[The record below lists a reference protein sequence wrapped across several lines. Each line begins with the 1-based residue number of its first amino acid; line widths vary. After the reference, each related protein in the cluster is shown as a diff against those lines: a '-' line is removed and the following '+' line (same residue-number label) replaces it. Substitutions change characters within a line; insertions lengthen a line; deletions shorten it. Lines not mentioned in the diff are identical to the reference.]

1 MTYFLAPG
9 ELSEGASVVLEG
21 EEARHLLQSR
31 RMRAGERFGVQDAQG
46 RRFWAELAQA
56 ERGTARIL
64 VQGAAPIPPLPDPP
78 VRLWL
83 ASVKDKAAEQVVQKA
98 TELGVAELHVFTARL
113 STVAHAELAAPRT
126 QQRWARIALEACKQ
140 CDRQAPP
147 TLRVWPSLAALLGAD
162 LPVGSGWL
170 LHRDGGPPPPSGSA
184 GAAAGSAGAGSTAAG
199 HTAGAAAGVTV
210 LVGPEGGLT
219 EEEIVA
225 ACAAGFTRVRL
236 GPLTLRTDTAALAG
250 CAVAVQ
256 AGR

>member
-9 ELSEGASVVLEG
+9 ELSEGASLVLQG
-21 EEARHLLQSR
+21 EEAQHLLKAR
-31 RMRAGERFGVQDAQG
+31 RMRAGERFALQDARG
-46 RRFWAELAQA
+46 RRFWAELVGPEAVQS
-56 ERGTARIL
+56 ERRGVR
-64 VQGAAPIPPLPDPP
+64 VQVLGAAPIPTLPDPP

-83 ASVKDKAAEQVVQKA
+83 ASVKDKAAELVVQKA

-126 QQRWARIALEACKQ
+126 QERWARIALEACKQ

-147 TLRVWPSLAALLGAD
+147 PLRVWPNLAALLAAG

-170 LHRDGGPPPPSGSA
+170 LDRDGTPPSASSGP
-184 GAAAGSAGAGSTAAG
+184 GTGI
-199 HTAGAAAGVTV
+199 TV

-219 EEEIVA
+219 EDEIAA
-225 ACAAGFTRVRL
+225 ACAAGFARVRL
-236 GPLTLRTDTAALAG
+236 GPLTLRAETAALAG
-250 CAVAVQ
+250 CAVAAA